1 MFVAEIV
8 WTNNEYDSS
17 KGKVVKKMK
26 SNVKVFETEEQ
37 ASRFVDEFWESCEG
51 VKSATPRIGKVYRI
65 TKEEVIA

>member
-17 KGKVVKKMK
+17 KGKVVKKLK
-26 SNVKVFETEEQ
+26 SNVKVFETEEE
-37 ASRFVDEFWESCEG
+37 ATRFVDNFWGSCED
-51 VKSATPRIGKVYRI
+51 VASATARIGKVYRI

>member
-17 KGKVVKKMK
+17 KGKVVKKLK
-26 SNVKVFETEEQ
+26 SNVKVFETEEE
-37 ASRFVDEFWESCEG
+37 ATRFVDKFWGSCED
-51 VKSATPRIGKVYRI
+51 VASATARIGKVYRI